1 MRHIHASKQFPRTVR
16 PKQSHY
22 ELRLKLPTNHA
33 TLRLGIVALIK
44 QGHLGI
50 VGTPCHKASFGPHDG
65 TKKLKYRQC
74 VSMSDFSLGEIAPP
88 GEPTKKFVP
97 LVPP

>member
-1 MRHIHASKQFPRTVR
+1 M
-16 PKQSHY
+16 
-22 ELRLKLPTNHA
+22 
-33 TLRLGIVALIK
+33 
-44 QGHLGI
+44 
-50 VGTPCHKASFGPHDG
+50 GTPCHKASFGPHDG

-88 GEPTKKFVP
+88 GEPTKKIVP